1 MCTIEKA
8 NNIINHLIKTK
19 TLENYRTVIIDE
31 VHMMSDPK
39 RGYMLEI
46 LMNKLLF
53 MQCAGHV
60 DLQLIAI
67 SATLPNIDDFVK
79 YTNSVKFVGTHRPN
93 HLTEYIIVVF
103 SSLFNT
109 SAEINSSIAVGSCS
123 PPTPHSLLLTSFS
136 PQRQTSCPIATWRWT
151 SATVRPIRTS
161 KSSSSCPPN
170 RAAEKPSR
178 ISSTTSTRP
187 FPSSRGFS
195 ANRFQRR

>member
-19 TLENYRTVIIDE
+19 SLENYRTIIIDE

-53 MQCAGHV
+53 LQCTAHI
-60 DLQLIAI
+60 DLQLITI

-93 HLTEYIIVVF
+93 HLTEYIIVILT
-103 SSLFNT
+103 SSIKH
-109 SAEINSSIAVGSCS
+109 SAETNYSIEVGSWCL
-123 PPTPHSLLLTSFS
+123 PTPHSLPSIPFC
-136 PQRQTSCPIATWRWT
+136 PQQQIRCRIATLSWI
-151 SATVRPIRTS
+151 SAIAKPTRTS
-161 KSSSSCPPN
+161 KSLFSCQPN
-170 RAAEKPSR
+170 RVVAKPST
-178 ISSTTSTRP
+178 ISSATSTRL
-187 FPSSRGFS
+187 FPRSQAFS
-195 ANRFQRR
+195 ASRFQRR